1 MLDSKMFHQVLIE
14 LKAHVTEFQI
24 LEIPAI
30 LVRHKSNHEIIGYG
44 LGHDFRDLSLIGP
57 FITLCKIVF

>member
-1 MLDSKMFHQVLIE
+1 MFHQVLIE

-30 LVRHKSNHEIIGYG
+30 LVRHKSNHEFIGYG
-44 LGHDFRDLSLIGP
+44 LGHDFGP
-57 FITLCKIVF
+57 DRAFHYLVQNRF